1 MRYHII
7 YDDDKEWFCEDSY
20 EALNEFA
27 VCKLCGQ
34 YQRIS
39 KVVKGVR

>member
-7 YDDDKEWFCEDSY
+7 YDDDKEW
-20 EALNEFA
+20 
-27 VCKLCGQ
+27 LCGQ

-39 KVVKGVR
+39 KVEVVNANGKVVKGVR